1 MVPRSVIPTLSDPP
15 PVTPLPRSD
24 PVSKLLDLLGSVGY
38 ALWTNVMRRLKAW
51 VVKNDSKIFNLK
63 YNITHEIQQQYTSVP
78 EGLNPATYLEVLARG
93 LVIHDVGRARLVHN
107 VRNLFACRALVN
119 SNLKGVRDGIGRS
132 TGVMHSNEG

>member
-93 LVIHDVGRARLVHN
+93 LKFTTQQPTWKYLRVASSFMMWAAPDSFI
-107 VRNLFACRALVN
+107 
-119 SNLKGVRDGIGRS
+119 
-132 TGVMHSNEG
+132 T